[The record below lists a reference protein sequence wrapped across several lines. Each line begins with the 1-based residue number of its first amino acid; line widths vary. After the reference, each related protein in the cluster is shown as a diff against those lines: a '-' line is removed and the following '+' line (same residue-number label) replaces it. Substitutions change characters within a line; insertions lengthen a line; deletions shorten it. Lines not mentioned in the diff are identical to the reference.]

1 MSYQIEARKVSGV
14 VKEASAALE
23 GKGFNHGEILVG
35 LSELLGR
42 VIVDVGTHHIQMD
55 DMKKVVVDHLERTI
69 RIGAHATEKSIVA
82 RG

>member
-1 MSYQIEARKVSGV
+1 MSYQIEPRKVAGV

-23 GKGFNHGEILVG
+23 GKDFNHGEVLVG
-35 LSELLGR
+35 LAELLGR

-55 DMKKVVVDHLERTI
+55 DMKKVVIDHLERTV

>member
-1 MSYQIEARKVSGV
+1 MSYQIEQRKVAGV

-23 GKGFNHGEILVG
+23 GKDFNHGEVLVG
-35 LSELLGR
+35 LAELLGR
-42 VIVDVGTHHIQMD
+42 VIVDVGKHHIQMD
-55 DMKKVVVDHLERTI
+55 DMKKVVIDHLERTV

>member
-1 MSYQIEARKVSGV
+1 MTYQIEPRKVAGV
-14 VKEASAALE
+14 VREASAALE
-23 GKGFNHGEILVG
+23 GKDFNHGEVLVG

>member
-1 MSYQIEARKVSGV
+1 MSYRIERSKVMGV

-23 GKGFNHGEILVG
+23 GKNFNHGEVVVG
-35 LSELLGR
+35 LTELLGR
-42 VIVDVGTHHIQMD
+42 VIVDVCAGHTQID
-55 DMKKVVVDHLERTI
+55 DMKKVAVDHLERTV